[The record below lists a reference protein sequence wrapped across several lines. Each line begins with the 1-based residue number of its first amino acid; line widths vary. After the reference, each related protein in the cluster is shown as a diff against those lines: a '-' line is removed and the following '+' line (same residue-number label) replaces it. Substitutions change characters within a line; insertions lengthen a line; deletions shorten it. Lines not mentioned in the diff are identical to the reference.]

1 MARKR
6 RFIIDIDEE
15 TNKKKLVLSDIILL
29 LVFGG
34 LIALV
39 IWLVLMVAKKEKD
52 PTNIVADMVV
62 PIIEKG
68 SKNEFTVN
76 LDKIEDKKYIIRVVN
91 YRNDII
97 NKNEMDYDIEV
108 INENNVEIE
117 IYKNEIE
124 DNLASINNKDLF
136 IEKNVLKAEEKQDDV
151 YKIVVVSDKDLT
163 KKDTLKIIITS

>member
-52 PTNIVADMVV
+52 PTNIVA